1 MEPVTN
7 EGYALE
13 PVDDLDP
20 ARVSEIRRIYEDGF
34 APHLRADF
42 ASLTT
47 GREDDESALA
57 LMQGSEPRGF
67 VMVRPLGGTGWMFLR
82 YLVAGQ
88 RGQGL
93 GGIMWDQLMAWL
105 REAGYPLLVLRR
117 PGWTARPDD
126 DWRRVPSLAAAAA
139 DLPGQRVFLTVGRT
153 EVSAFAADEQ
163 RWFLI
168 RSVETPDPP
177 LPPQLQVV
185 TARGPFEVADETA
198 LMRRH
203 AVEVLVTRD
212 SGGTLTSAKL
222 TAARRLGLPVVMVD
236 RPPAPD
242 APTVATVAGAWS
254 WLTRWPLEHR

>member
-20 ARVSEIRRIYEDGF
+20 ARVSELRRIYEDGF

-105 REAGYPLLVLRR
+105 REAGYPLLVWDVEDPDEPGCDPAEVQIRNRR
-117 PGWTARPDD
+117 IRFYERHGGHLLPVRGYGNPHDDGSVSHDSVSHDAESDGTGSDGPQHWTPMRLMAASTGDAGLPGTPAIVAAVYRYRWRLDPDD
-126 DWRRVPSLAAAAA
+126 PQIAATEITANEVAAA
-139 DLPGQRVFLTVGRT
+139 
-153 EVSAFAADEQ
+153 E
-163 RWFLI
+163 
-168 RSVETPDPP
+168 PDPD
-177 LPPQLQVV
+177 Q
-185 TARGPFEVADETA
+185 
-198 LMRRH
+198 
-203 AVEVLVTRD
+203 
-212 SGGTLTSAKL
+212 K
-222 TAARRLGLPVVMVD
+222 
-236 RPPAPD
+236 
-242 APTVATVAGAWS
+242 GA
-254 WLTRWPLEHR
+254 